1 MPEDLEWQ
9 EGEIKERPEKR
20 YICVL
25 DVVIVSQLYLCIKST
40 ATLQIFIVYVIF
52 IKVFLK
58 NRGQMKNNKIIDLN
72 SLIPI
77 ITLNIEGL
85 KQQLKDR
92 NC

>member
-40 ATLQIFIVYVIF
+40 ATLQIFIVYAIF

-77 ITLNIEGL
+77 ITLNINGL
-85 KQQLKDR
+85 NKTQLYAV
-92 NC
+92 

>member
-77 ITLNIEGL
+77 ITLNINGL
-85 KQQLKDR
+85 NKTQL
-92 NC
+92 CAV